1 MTLPTMVEGLSRED
15 VLAWCE
21 RIDAGPFSTVAA
33 GERIAFANQECLVML
48 SAAAALTRR
57 VRVFATVFVLPMHDP
72 VWLAKQVATLDVL
85 SGGRFVLGVGAG
97 AREEDYRSVGADFAK
112 RQARMAA
119 GVATLRRIWQA
130 EPPYPGAHPV
140 GPRPLQAGGPPVL
153 VGALA
158 PRAIARAASWA
169 DGLAGFS
176 LGPDPGEI
184 ERAFRAARD
193 AWRAAERSEPP
204 RLVTSFW
211 YALGP
216 RAREQLDAYVARYL
230 GIFGRAAVAGAQR
243 AAVAASPETVRDALR
258 AIESAGGDE
267 TILVPTS
274 AGLDQLDRLRD
285 ALA

>member
-21 RIDAGPFSTVAA
+21 AIDNGPFSTVAA

-72 VWLAKQVATLDVL
+72 VWLAKQAATLDVL
-85 SGGRFVLGVGAG
+85 CGGRFVLGVGAG
-97 AREEDYRSVGADFAK
+97 AREEDYRSVGASFSK
-112 RQARMAA
+112 RHAQMAA
-119 GVATLRRIWQA
+119 GVATLRQIWQGDPA
-130 EPPYPGAHPV
+130 FPGAHPI
-140 GPRPLQAGGPPVL
+140 GPRPLQSGGPPIL

-176 LGPDPGEI
+176 LGPDMAEI
-184 ERAFRAARD
+184 ERGFRAARD
-193 AWRAAERSEPP
+193 AWRAAAKPSPP

-216 RAREQLDAYVARYL
+216 RASSWMPTSRAIWASSARQPSPA
-230 GIFGRAAVAGAQR
+230 RSASPRRPARRPCAMR
-243 AAVAASPETVRDALR
+243 CAASN
-258 AIESAGGDE
+258 
-267 TILVPTS
+267 
-274 AGLDQLDRLRD
+274 RLAATR
-285 ALA
+285 